1 MTDDAEFR
9 DEPETNPHDQDRFP
23 TWERLLSRLMDAEL
37 VPEDQVQR
45 VEIECGAAGDI
56 TYRYWPARADEYEF
70 SYLGQEQE

>member
-1 MTDDAEFR
+1 
-9 DEPETNPHDQDRFP
+9 
-23 TWERLLSRLMDAEL
+23 MDAEL